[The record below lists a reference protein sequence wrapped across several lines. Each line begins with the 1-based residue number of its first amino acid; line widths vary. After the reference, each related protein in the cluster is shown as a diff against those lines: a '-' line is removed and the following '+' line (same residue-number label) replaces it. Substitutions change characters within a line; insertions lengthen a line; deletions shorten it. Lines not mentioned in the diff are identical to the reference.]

1 MPFNLA
7 QWTGIAVT
15 AIVVSGSD
23 IDIVYAVP
31 LGLFAGALATF
42 CCALAD
48 HYRPHTQSL
57 SAGTALSESSGS
69 KKLG

>member
-15 AIVVSGSD
+15 MIVVSGTD
-23 IDIVYAVP
+23 MDLVYAVP

-42 CCALAD
+42 CSSVAEY
-48 HYRPHTQSL
+48 YRPE
-57 SAGTALSESSGS
+57 AFERARPVPV
-69 KKLG
+69 KKTKKFGKV

>member
-23 IDIVYAVP
+23 IDLVYAVP

-42 CCALAD
+42 CSALGE
-48 HYRPHTQSL
+48 HYRPRDYPVSTGIEL
-57 SAGTALSESSGS
+57 RDSSSS